1 MIYMK
6 FLFLSIIYESRT
18 IIQSIDF
25 KIPFE
30 SINKFKHKKHQV
42 YENNLNF
49 HLTIVINIF

>member
-18 IIQSIDF
+18 IIQSIHF